1 MLALARLIY
10 SAGSVARK
18 LWRRGGAASLG
29 YTRSSSGSTSE
40 TGEARREH
48 AVKQKVPD
56 AGSLVDLQ
64 ETGLAV
70 RRRRYPDIRTNWP
83 LDMQGLVPQR

>member
-18 LWRRGGAASLG
+18 LWRRGGAVGLE

-40 TGEARREH
+40 TGEARLEH
-48 AVKQKVPD
+48 AVKQEVPD
-56 AGSLVDLQ
+56 AGSLVDLL

-70 RRRRYPDIRTNWP
+70 RCRRYPDTRTNWP
-83 LDMQGLVPQR
+83 LDMPGLVPLR